1 MSILLVYKGGV
12 LYVSGTYHLTSTVG
26 YQLRIADLV
35 IKVIPLSKVNIGKG
49 ATMQPII
56 TNQQDPTRNAQIH
69 HMQ

>member
-1 MSILLVYKGGV
+1 
-12 LYVSGTYHLTSTVG
+12 VSGTYHSTSTID

-49 ATMQPII
+49 ATVQPI
-56 TNQQDPTRNAQIH
+56 TVNQQDPTCNAQIH